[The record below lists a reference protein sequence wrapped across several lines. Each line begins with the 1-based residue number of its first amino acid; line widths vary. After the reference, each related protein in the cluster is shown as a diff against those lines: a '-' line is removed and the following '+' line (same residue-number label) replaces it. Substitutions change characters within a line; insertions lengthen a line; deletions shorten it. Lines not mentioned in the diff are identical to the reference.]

1 MPEEGAHHL
10 LPLFPGRLHQDLSF
24 SEDIRTER
32 ASVYDFFKS
41 RFVFHELV
49 TKLIKV

>member
-1 MPEEGAHHL
+1 MPEAGAHHP
-10 LPLFPGRLHQDLSF
+10 LPLFPGRLHQDLSL

-32 ASVYDFFKS
+32 ASVSDFFKS

-49 TKLIKV
+49 AKLIKV